1 MEIVVLGPSEF
12 TLGFQLTGVAHV
24 QNPSDDKDFNSRIGA
39 LLSTPGVGIVIVPST
54 MIAQM
59 PERLKMKVSESI
71 TPTVVAVGSEEDN
84 TLRDSIKRAIGVDLW
99 N

>member
-1 MEIVVLGPSEF
+1 MDIVVLGPTEF
-12 TLGFQLTGVAHV
+12 TLGFQLTGIEHV
-24 QNPSDDKDFNSRIGA
+24 ENPSDENDFNSRISA

-54 MIAQM
+54 MMAQI

-71 TPTVVAVGSEEDN
+71 TPTVVVVGSEEDN

-99 N
+99 K